1 VIKKEFP
8 ELGEF
13 YWEETLKNG
22 LVVRVIPKPEFSRAY
37 AFLAV
42 DFGSVDTSF
51 TWNGQHY
58 ETPAGVAHYLEHKMF
73 DLPEG
78 SAMDAFA
85 RYGGSNNAFTNYT
98 MTAYYVEC
106 TEYFKENLQIL
117 LKMVTTPYFT
127 EESVEKERGIIAQE
141 IRMYEDSAD
150 SAVFENLFASLYHTH
165 PARVPIAGTVESIS
179 HITAKTLEDVYSAFY
194 RPGNMMLTVM
204 GCVDPESVVRE
215 AEENTPPA
223 DGWMPPVRNYGPE
236 EPLLVQSRKSDTRM
250 EVSMPTFVL
259 GFKCEPTW
267 RGPETMR
274 QEILGDLAAEMLVGE
289 SSGLY
294 QKLYEA
300 NLIDSDFSAGFERMK
315 GLGILEAVGDSEEPE
330 RVMQEILDETAR
342 ILREGLDE
350 EQFIRLKKSAVGRRT
365 RDIDSF
371 ESTCY
376 RICAA
381 YFDGVEYL
389 DYPAVYQKL
398 TVQDA
403 ADFLRQ
409 AVQPDRLSLSVIRPK
424 NS

>member
-1 VIKKEFP
+1 MIKKEFP

-141 IRMYEDSAD
+141 IRMYEDSPEFRMMFGLLAGM
-150 SAVFENLFASLYHTH
+150 YHRCPVRTD
-165 PARVPIAGTVESIS
+165 IAGSVGSI
-179 HITAKTLEDVYSAFY
+179 A
-194 RPGNMMLTVM
+194 
-204 GCVDPESVVRE
+204 
-215 AEENTPPA
+215 
-223 DGWMPPVRNYGPE
+223 
-236 EPLLVQSRKSDTRM
+236 
-250 EVSMPTFVL
+250 
-259 GFKCEPTW
+259 
-267 RGPETMR
+267 
-274 QEILGDLAAEMLVGE
+274 
-289 SSGLY
+289 
-294 QKLYEA
+294 
-300 NLIDSDFSAGFERMK
+300 
-315 GLGILEAVGDSEEPE
+315 
-330 RVMQEILDETAR
+330 
-342 ILREGLDE
+342 
-350 EQFIRLKKSAVGRRT
+350 
-365 RDIDSF
+365 
-371 ESTCY
+371 
-376 RICAA
+376 
-381 YFDGVEYL
+381 
-389 DYPAVYQKL
+389 
-398 TVQDA
+398 
-403 ADFLRQ
+403 
-409 AVQPDRLSLSVIRPK
+409 
-424 NS
+424 